1 MTAAPTTE
9 PTTIIAGDTL
19 KWSRTD
25 LSSQYP
31 APAWTL
37 SYALRGPSRIDLT
50 AAPDGERAHQV
61 TVPAADTAAYTP
73 GEYTWAAFVTNAATA
88 ERYQV
93 DTGRVIIAPNLA
105 ADTAVPYDGRSYSR
119 RMLDAIESVL
129 LNRASEDANE
139 LTINGKRLVRM
150 TPAEL
155 LTLRDKFRL
164 QAANERKAER
174 LRKGLSSG
182 NRILL
187 RFK

>member
-1 MTAAPTTE
+1 MKAAPTTE

-19 KWSRTD
+19 KWRRTD
-25 LSSQYP
+25 LSALYP

-37 SYALRGPSRIDLT
+37 SYTLRGPSRIDLT
-50 AAPDGERAHQV
+50 AAQDAEAHQV
-61 TVPAADTAAYTP
+61 TVPAAETATYAP

-93 DTGRVIIAPNLA
+93 ETGRLTIAPNLA
-105 ADTAVPYDGRSYSR
+105 ADLPAFEGRSYAR
-119 RMLDAIESVL
+119 RMLGAIESVL

-139 LTINGKRLVRM
+139 LTINGKRLVRIP
-150 TPAEL
+150 PAEL

-164 QAANERKAER
+164 EVANERKAER